1 MKESAVS
8 SHLRLVTASTL
19 VAFGCVIGVG
29 ALALFPTAA
38 KQPPVGNPAISDSG
52 ATPCKQQSW
61 LRFDRSCLTR
71 RDLPW
76 IAGPGTANAPGA
88 DKPAVLSLTES
99 PDVAASLQEVA
110 SQSSPPAASLDPL
123 VLRASVRQ
131 DVATQTAAPQ
141 EQARTASVAGPQQSV
156 AFAPQ
161 ELVPQKTLQPGNT
174 TAPNPLVQRS
184 KPVIDAAARPLAQKK
199 TAGPQRTAKRSRN
212 EDLNGG
218 QKQGD
223 KLHAI
228 PVTSYAADGTQR
240 TVVIRPTSIQ
250 DAYYYSAPR

>member
-1 MKESAVS
+1 VS
-8 SHLRLVTASTL
+8 SHLRLVTATTL
-19 VAFGCVIGVG
+19 IAFGCVIGVG

-61 LRFDRSCLTR
+61 LPFDRSCLTR

-76 IAGPGTANAPGA
+76 IAGQGTANAPGDA
-88 DKPAVLSLTES
+88 DKPPKLSLTES
-99 PDVAASLQEVA
+99 QDVATGPQEVA
-110 SQSSPPAASLDPL
+110 SQSSQPAASLDPL

-131 DVATQTAAPQ
+131 DVATQAAPQ
-141 EQARTASVAGPQQSV
+141 EAARPASVAGPQQSQ
-156 AFAPQ
+156 APASQ

-174 TAPNPLVQRS
+174 TAPKPLVQSS
-184 KPVIDAAARPLAQKK
+184 KPAIEAEARPLAQKK
-199 TAGPQRTAKRSRN
+199 AARQQRTAKRSTN
-212 EDLNGG
+212 EN

-223 KLHAI
+223 KLHNI

-240 TVVIRPTSIQ
+240 TVMIRPTSIQ